1 VELDSSV
8 ELLAQLQLLL
18 EPLTKELLALKTL
31 GVEVDSGD
39 TVLKV
44 LLEAIR
50 LVRLVLISACC
61 ALLAT
66 IALDLPSLLTLL
78 YLLLHLLVI
87 TLH

>member
-1 VELDSSV
+1 V
-8 ELLAQLQLLL
+8 ELLAQLLLL
-18 EPLTKELLALKTL
+18 LVLSTKELLVLKTP

-39 TVLKV
+39 TVLKE